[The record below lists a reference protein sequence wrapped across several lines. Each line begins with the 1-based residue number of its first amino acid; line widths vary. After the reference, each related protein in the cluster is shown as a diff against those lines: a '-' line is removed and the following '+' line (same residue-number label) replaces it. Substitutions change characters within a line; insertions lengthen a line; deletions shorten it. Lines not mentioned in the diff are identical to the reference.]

1 MMRLIDSAG
10 IWWMTATP
18 VNGTAWLKA
27 KTEEDDVFVTSGAM
41 WDNPYIPFEEV
52 QKKSDKLSEEE
63 QLVRIEGKYIVFG
76 GSPVFNIRIL
86 QQMIA
91 EQKNDT
97 STYEI
102 VFDAEAAA

>member
-27 KTEEDDVFVTSGAM
+27 KTEEDDIFVTSGAM
-41 WDNPYIPFEEV
+41 WDNPYIPLEEI

-63 QLVRIEGKYIVFG
+63 QLVRIEGQYIVFG

-86 QQMIA
+86 TQMIDGLKGDLPI
-91 EQKNDT
+91 EDV
-97 STYEI
+97 
-102 VFDAEAAA
+102 VFDAAA